1 MHIPYFQCTND
12 NVHSTFLQDSELWT
26 NFVVKRL
33 LKHDNLYLSPKHFIA
48 YFKMEAASLKS
59 KTEQQFNRLMEQLA
73 DLESIKE
80 CVSNFCWYFLI
91 KLLILHILTSDH
103 DCL

>member
-1 MHIPYFQCTND
+1 MPYIQCTND

-33 LKHDNLYLSPKHFIA
+33 NMIICIYHPNTSYL
-48 YFKMEAASLKS
+48 KMEAASLKS

-80 CVSNFCWYFLI
+80 SVSNFCWYFLS
-91 KLLILHILTSDH
+91 KLIILHILTFDH